1 MLSASLYL
9 SYKKWKKVRKNARN
23 RKKRII
29 FASRKS
35 KRRDAR
41 VAEEARLESVYT
53 PKGYP
58 GFESRSLRR
67 KTGFKAF
74 FLKGLRSLR
83 RKTGFKAF
91 FLKDLKSLRR
101 KTGFKAFF
109 LKGLR
114 SLRRKTGFKAFFLKG
129 LRRTQNLQFLKGLR
143 RKGDSRFLVSQTH
156 YYIIYSEKDLSWE
169 NYFFI
174 PYYQPF

>member
-29 FASRKS
+29 FASRKI

-74 FLKGLRSLR
+74 FLKGLKSLR

-101 KTGFKAFF
+101 KTGFKAFN
-109 LKGLR
+109 LWRGSAGR
-114 SLRRKTGFKAFFLKG
+114 QGSFFLKG

-143 RKGDSRFLVSQTH
+143 RKGEGRFLVSQTH
-156 YYIIYSEKDLSWE
+156 YYIIYSETDLSWE